1 MQESVKVDLC
11 IDMKRVVVIIIL
23 CLLSINFTNCMGI
36 NHRKYDW
43 SPTVCAPK
51 NYPVKLVSGVFVL
64 PDKKGCSLRGAAC
77 DNEGWGEMG
86 GGVLSNEMPAPIVL
100 DITWLSFA
108 ENKYYAGT
116 FDLPQ
121 KKIDSLF
128 ATGYIDA
135 STKKHQTY
143 NLMIVGMAPGGV
155 CVVWLTGSWGTQ
167 VEIGRYQA
175 KETQLTLSDWMD
187 PLMYWASLPDQKQA
201 QIDYVASTLQ
211 YEKGVVEHLKEHG
224 ITLWLVGCL
233 SGKILLASPNGL

>member
-1 MQESVKVDLC
+1 
-11 IDMKRVVVIIIL
+11 MKRCHLPAL
-23 CLLSINFTNCMGI
+23 CLVLLIFSNCMGI

-51 NYPVKLVSGVFVL
+51 NYPVELVSGVFVL
-64 PDKKGCSLRGAAC
+64 PDKKGCSLRGSAC
-77 DNEGWGEMG
+77 DNEGWGVVG
-86 GGVLSNEMPAPIVL
+86 SVIGTDPMPAPIML

-128 ATGYIDA
+128 TAGYIDPR
-135 STKKHQTY
+135 TKMHDTY
-143 NLMIVGMAPGGV
+143 FFLTVGMAPGGV
-155 CVVWLTGSWGTQ
+155 CVVWLNGAWGAQ

-187 PLMYWASLPDQKQA
+187 DPMKHWVSLPDQKQA